1 MVAGEA
7 RGMRTTL
14 FAAAAFVVWA
24 GTAGAQIVVSSPPAG
39 TTSVGPADDYA
50 TRAFQDPWDM
60 SQYSDL
66 GWMTFGSDQPAVNL
80 SGVSFTGGIFS
91 GTPTSDDPNFWL
103 LDTWLPG
110 SAVLGKIGKRFPID
124 ATKYRVLVLRMR
136 LANQP
141 APVTGPSQMQVLWSN
156 NTIYASEPNGGLRTS
171 NGVLTYQGWNVYVVD
186 LVSLGSASGP
196 AWSGSVD
203 SLRIDPTQYQ
213 AAGQI
218 QLDWARLLPLD
229 NVNMQRTVQW
239 TGTQVVDIF
248 VDDDNNEANGTLGQ
262 VAHSANGGGGAT
274 KSYGLYI
281 GGFEAGDYYVAL
293 RAAGSA
299 DPLVYSP
306 GRYRVASPPT
316 LQFTSPSEE
325 GSSDDFATVQLNNAW
340 DMTSTGDVDLTY
352 GLTGLAATTVT
363 GTAESGASL
372 GSVPAITGTSVASAG
387 VGDPVVYWMHWT
399 GRGRKYRIDTDRY
412 RVLTFEPTLPGPRNV
427 LNGSIARV
435 VWKIGD
441 ELVENVSQDI
451 VVNHRAGA
459 NVFAKIVADMK
470 TLELETV
477 PGGSPSTSG
486 WINGGGSN
494 PGVDGFRV
502 DPHEFSPATS
512 FAFRRV
518 KLAAFERAGASY
530 GIAWTY
536 SNPSAVT
543 ATLKLVADLDQAGCD
558 GITIATGLDPALQ
571 AYSWTL
577 PVSFNDGESRYICAQ
592 VLSGATVL
600 DQVYSRWPVVREV
613 GYTGPLPRLVPE
625 RASLR
630 FGAVNSGGTLTSVTP
645 PQQLVVTQVGS
656 GTVSWSASSD
666 QAWLKVTPGIASGT
680 SMLTVEIVN
689 PGGLPASGS
698 LSGRI
703 TLLSTDVLNSPQ
715 YVDVSFQLKAPGTS
729 AVPFGAF
736 DTPADGTSGITGAIP
751 VTGWALDD
759 VGIDRVEV
767 WRDPVP
773 GFETSGSPNGKIF
786 LGQAYLVAGAR
797 PDVEAIYAGTLPR
810 PQLAGWGFM
819 VLTNFLPDRTVV
831 PTQPFGGNG
840 SFVLYAYAVDFDG
853 HTALLGSKGIT
864 CDNAHATTPFGTID
878 TPAQGGTASGASF
891 VNFGWALTPLP
902 ATIPTNGSTLWVF
915 VDGAPL
921 GHPTYNQF
929 RSDVAAAF
937 PGYNNSAGPVGYFFL
952 NTTGLGNGTHTIA
965 WSAADN
971 LGRTTGLGSRY
982 FTVFNGSA
990 SLLAPGGTATAGD
1003 LGQAYG
1009 TDLGR
1014 DVGSL
1019 AEARWTPPLAVDG
1032 HEGAPI
1038 SVGFDGA
1045 AKTVDGSTSAYAVV
1059 GERLQRLPVG
1069 ARFDA
1074 ASSRLTWTPGP
1085 GFVGDHEMVLVGRG
1099 ADGRTT
1105 VRPVR
1110 VHLGPSGGSGD

>member
-1 MVAGEA
+1 
-7 RGMRTTL
+7 MRIVPC
-14 FAAAAFVVWA
+14 AAALLVAWA
-24 GTAGAQIVVSSPPAG
+24 GTAWAQITVTSPPAG
-39 TTSVGPADDYA
+39 ITSVGPAPDYA

-80 SGVSFTGGIFS
+80 GGLSFSGGVFS
-91 GTPTSDDPNFWL
+91 GTPTSNDPNFWL

-110 SAVLGKIGKRFPID
+110 SAVLGKIGRRFPID
-124 ATKYRVLVLRMR
+124 SAQYRVLVMRMR
-136 LANQP
+136 LSERP
-141 APVTGPSQMQVLWSN
+141 APDQAMQIIWSN
-156 NTIYASEPNGGLRTS
+156 NTIYGSEPNGGIRVTNS
-171 NGVLTYQGWNVYVVD
+171 VSTYDGWNVYVVD
-186 LVSLGSASGP
+186 LGTIGSALGP
-196 AWSGSVD
+196 AWSGTVD

-213 AAGQI
+213 VGQI
-218 QLDWARLLPLD
+218 QVDWARLVPLD
-229 NVNMQRTVQW
+229 NANLLRTVQW
-239 TGTQVVDIF
+239 TGTRVVDVY
-248 VDDDNNEANGTLGQ
+248 VDNDTNEANGTLAQ
-262 VAHSANGGGGAT
+262 VARSLDGGAAAT
-274 KSYGLYI
+274 RSYGLYV
-281 GGFEAGDYYVAL
+281 GGFEPGEYYVAM

-299 DPLVYSP
+299 DPLAYSP
-306 GRYRVASPPT
+306 GRYRVLGPPT
-316 LQFTSPSEE
+316 LVFTSPSEE

-340 DMTSTGDVDLTY
+340 DMNSLGDVDLTY
-352 GLTGLAATTVT
+352 GLTGLTATTVT
-363 GTAESGASL
+363 GTAESGAAL

-399 GRGRKYRIDTDRY
+399 GRGRKYRIDADRY
-412 RVLTFEPTLPGPRNV
+412 RVLTFEPSLPGARNV

-435 VWKIGD
+435 VWKIAD
-441 ELVENVSQDI
+441 ETLENVSQDI

-477 PGGSPSTSG
+477 PGGSPSTTG
-486 WINGGGSN
+486 WVNGGGSN
-494 PGVDGFRV
+494 PGLDGFRI

-518 KLAAFERAGASY
+518 KLAAFERGGATY
-530 GIAWTY
+530 GIGWTY
-536 SNPSAVT
+536 SNPSAVP
-543 ATLKLVADLDQAGCD
+543 ATLKLVADLDQSGCD

-577 PVSFNDGESRYICAQ
+577 PAGFGDGEARYLCAQ
-592 VLSGATVL
+592 LLSGPTVL
-600 DQVYSRWPVVREV
+600 NQSYSRWPLVREV
-613 GYTGPLPRLVPE
+613 GYTGPLPRLVAE
-625 RASLR
+625 RSSLR
-630 FGAVNSGGTLTSVTP
+630 FGAVNSGGTLSSVTP

-656 GTVSWSASSD
+656 GAVSWSASSD

-680 SMLTVEIVN
+680 SMLTVEILN

-698 LSGRI
+698 LQGTI
-703 TLLSTDVLNSPQ
+703 TLSSTDVENSPQ
-715 YVDVSFQLKAPGTS
+715 YVDVSLQLKAPGTS
-729 AVPFGAF
+729 ATPFGAL
-736 DTPADGTSGITGAIP
+736 DTPADGTTGITGAIP

-797 PDVEAIYAGTLPR
+797 PDVEAIYESTMPR

-840 SFVLYAYAVDFDG
+840 TFVLHAYAVDIEG
-853 HTALLGSKGIT
+853 HTTLLGSKTIT

-878 TPAQGGTASGASF
+878 TPSQGGTASGASF

-902 ATIPTNGSTLWVF
+902 AIIPTDGSTLWVF
-915 VDGAPL
+915 VDGVPL

-937 PGYNNSAGPVGYFFL
+937 PGYNNSAGPVGYFFID
-952 NTTGLGNGTHTIA
+952 TTGFGNGVHTIA

-982 FTVFNGSA
+982 FQIFNGTA
-990 SLLAPGGTATAGD
+990 TLLDPGGTATAGD

-1009 TDLGR
+1009 THLGR
-1014 DVGSL
+1014 SVSSL
-1019 AEARWTPPLAVDG
+1019 AEARWAPRLTLD
-1032 HEGAPI
+1032 ERQLAPI
-1038 SVGFDGA
+1038 SMGLHEA
-1045 AKTVDGSTSAYAVV
+1045 AKTADGSTRAYAVV
-1059 GERLQRLPVG
+1059 GDRLQRLPMG

-1074 ASSRLTWTPGP
+1074 AGSRFTWTPGP
-1085 GFVGDHEMVLVGRG
+1085 GFAGDHEIVFVGRG

-1105 VRPVR
+1105 VRPVLIR
-1110 VHLGPSGGSGD
+1110 LRPASQAVSSD